1 MSNAPTETTPD
12 DQTAAEIQRNRRDV
26 IREGFKNKTRGEA
39 WFNGISYIGV
49 GYGLVT
55 AVSVF
60 LTWLMRDT
68 KGAFA
73 KNFER
78 FAEGAAKRFG
88 MSRSI
93 TSIATLFVGGTLA
106 SVFPVKWLEDGK
118 PGIVK
123 KLDRLIYSDEE
134 FESPKVQEAHK
145 ELQELPKQTWLS
157 VFGSRVVAFAAT
169 FGVYALM
176 GSNKSPLAKATGH
189 SLDELS
195 IRVGRGMDRFIN
207 RNNPEAIAKIDEAIA
222 TNLSRMKSTGPDAL
236 NGLEVVRDTVG
247 GDRVQSK
254 VWSYLGIDAFYTL
267 ITSVSLFVSTR
278 ILGGLIGKEQ
288 SPNYPTG
295 RLRKTTK
302 PSQMALPDNHVYQ
315 QSAPEHADA
324 PGTKLA
330 HAVHLERL
338 APAMQAHELTT

>member
-1 MSNAPTETTPD
+1 
-12 DQTAAEIQRNRRDV
+12 
-26 IREGFKNKTRGEA
+26 
-39 WFNGISYIGV
+39 
-49 GYGLVT
+49 
-55 AVSVF
+55 
-60 LTWLMRDT
+60 
-68 KGAFA
+68 
-73 KNFER
+73 
-78 FAEGAAKRFG
+78 
-88 MSRSI
+88 
-93 TSIATLFVGGTLA
+93 
-106 SVFPVKWLEDGK
+106 
-118 PGIVK
+118 
-123 KLDRLIYSDEE
+123 
-134 FESPKVQEAHK
+134 
-145 ELQELPKQTWLS
+145 
-157 VFGSRVVAFAAT
+157 
-169 FGVYALM
+169 M

-189 SLDELS
+189 SLDEVS
-195 IRVGRGMDRFIN
+195 IKFGRGMDRFIN

-254 VWSYLGIDAFYTL
+254 VWSYVGIDAIYTL

-288 SPNYPTG
+288 SPSYPTG
-295 RLRKTTK
+295 RVSKTAK
-302 PSQMALPDNHVYQ
+302 PAQMALPDNHVYQ